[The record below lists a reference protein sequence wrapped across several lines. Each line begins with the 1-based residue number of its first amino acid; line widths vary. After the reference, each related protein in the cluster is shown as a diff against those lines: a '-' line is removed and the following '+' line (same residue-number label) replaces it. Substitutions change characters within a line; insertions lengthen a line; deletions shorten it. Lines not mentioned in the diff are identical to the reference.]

1 MINRRG
7 YVKRKIHFWMGL
19 SDLKSEGDWRLA
31 SNGLRPSYLNWGTGE
46 PSNHTG
52 EDCARLRIG
61 HDPKIPRSH
70 DWKDT
75 WADLRCN
82 DKTFDHGRYD
92 LHALCE
98 YD

>member
-1 MINRRG
+1 
-7 YVKRKIHFWMGL
+7 MGL

-31 SNGLRPSYLNWGTGE
+31 SNGLTPSYLNWGTGE

-61 HDPKIPRSH
+61 HDPKIPKSH